1 MIDRNDPRFD
11 AELEYRK
18 VLRKHGIEENRQ
30 TATAPEPKGTFGDSV
45 KFIFASAFA
54 VNTVLAVIQI
64 TPAVIHAE
72 GIMIGIFTCGIFGY
86 VALQLAITAAKAF
99 TNVINNHPD
108 SAGKPRKRLP
118 IKLSEVDYR

>member
-1 MIDRNDPRFD
+1 MNDRNDPRFD

-45 KFIFASAFA
+45 KFIFASALA
-54 VNTVLAVIQI
+54 VNTVLVVIQI
-64 TPAVIHAE
+64 MPAVIHAE
-72 GIMIGIFTCGIFGY
+72 GIMIGIFTFGIFGY
-86 VALQLAITAAKAF
+86 VAVQLAITAARAF

-118 IKLSEVDYR
+118 IKLSKVDYR